1 MRITRGKVHEYLGM
15 TLDFL
20 TPGEIQVTMVDFL
33 KGVLEDLQEVIT
45 GRSIISSA
53 NHMFQVSREDK
64 QTLLNKEQEIALH
77 RTVAQMLFVMSS
89 ARKDIKMDISIL
101 CT

>member
-45 GRSIISSA
+45 
-53 NHMFQVSREDK
+53 
-64 QTLLNKEQEIALH
+64 
-77 RTVAQMLFVMSS
+77 
-89 ARKDIKMDISIL
+89 
-101 CT
+101 